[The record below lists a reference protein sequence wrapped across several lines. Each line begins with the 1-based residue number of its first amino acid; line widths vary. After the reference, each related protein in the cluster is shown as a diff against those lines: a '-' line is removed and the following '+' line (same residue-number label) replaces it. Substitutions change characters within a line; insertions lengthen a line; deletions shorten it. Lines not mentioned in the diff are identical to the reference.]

1 MEWLKHIRILMI
13 LAPGMFLALAGCAR
27 APVNKTLQAEEAL
40 IGAGFQLKMADTPA
54 KVERI
59 SGKKRRSNAPT
70 GIRINMK
77 IRCSRVMVGGDSLFY
92 SNIENPVLY
101 AGFFTSYLPFDNKQT
116 SNNAEIR
123 TRRRNIGIKAFLSSS
138 YRQT

>member
-59 SGKKRRSNAPT
+59 SRIPQKKVV
-70 GIRINMK
+70 
-77 IRCSRVMVGGDSLFY
+77 RVMIKDREIYLWADAVGCRCYYKGTRHNYEQLRHQKWEEKVD
-92 SNIENPVLY
+92 
-101 AGFFTSYLPFDNKQT
+101 Q
-116 SNNAEIR
+116 R
-123 TRRRNIGIKAFLSSS
+123 TYWYQDQHEDPL
-138 YRQT
+138 